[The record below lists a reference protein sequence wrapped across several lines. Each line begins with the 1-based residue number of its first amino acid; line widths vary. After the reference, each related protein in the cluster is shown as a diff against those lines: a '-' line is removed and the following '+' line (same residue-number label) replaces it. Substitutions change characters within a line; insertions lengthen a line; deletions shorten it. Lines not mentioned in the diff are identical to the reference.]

1 MIIINQKGYP
11 WLKRKRVWLPFTQPT
26 IAEPEVVA
34 PIEPKQQLSATEQKL
49 FGKWSYADLKIDD
62 KTLEGYIAFQPMKTQ
77 VFFPHTAGR
86 YQQRAFRKVACPFIE
101 RMINSLMMHGRNTG
115 KKLMAIKIVKQA
127 LEIINLMTGENPLQV
142 VVKAIE
148 NGGPREDSTRIQVG
162 GVIKRQAVDVS
173 PLRRV
178 NSAIYMM
185 TSGARESSF
194 RKIKTIT
201 ECLAEEIM
209 NCAKVFSVVVYNQS

>member
-1 MIIINQKGYP
+1 MKQRKVFFEYFINLAEPVAPAPVVAKEE
-11 WLKRKRVWLPFTQPT
+11 
-26 IAEPEVVA
+26 IAE
-34 PIEPKQQLSATEQKL
+34 SNHKL
-49 FGKWSYADLKIDD
+49 FGKWPYAELKTED
-62 KTLEGYIAFQPMKTQ
+62 KTLEGYITFQPVKSQ
-77 VFFPHTAGR
+77 VYIPHTAGR
-86 YQQRAFRKVACPFIE
+86 YQQRAFRKVACPFVE
-101 RMINSLMMHGRNTG
+101 RVVNALMRHGRNCG
-115 KKLMAIKIVKQA
+115 KKLMAIKIMKQA

-142 VVKAIE
+142 LLKAIE
-148 NGGPREDSTRIQVG
+148 NGGAREDSTRIQVG

-185 TSGARESSF
+185 VTGAREASF

-209 NCAKVFSVVVYNQS
+209 NCAKVI

>member
-1 MIIINQKGYP
+1 MIIINQKGYL
-11 WLKRKRVWLPFTQPT
+11 WLKKRKVWLPLYIT
-26 IAEPEVVA
+26 IAEAPVVA
-34 PIEPKQQLSATEQKL
+34 PVEPKQQLSASEHKL
-49 FGKWSYADLKIDD
+49 FGKWAYADLKVED
-62 KTLEGYIAFQPMKTQ
+62 KTLEGYITFQPMKSQ

-86 YQQRAFRKVACPFIE
+86 YQQRAFRKVGCPFVE
-101 RMINSLMMHGRNTG
+101 RFVNSLMMHGRNTG

-142 VVKAIE
+142 LVKAIE
-148 NGGPREDSTRIQVG
+148 NGGAREDSTRIQVG

-194 RKIKTIT
+194 RKIKTIS

-209 NCAKVFSVVVYNQS
+209 NCAKVIFVLWTNPL

>member
-1 MIIINQKGYP
+1 MVEEKKG
-11 WLKRKRVWLPFTQPT
+11 KARKDNDIVEKE
-26 IAEPEVVA
+26 IV
-34 PIEPKQQLSATEQKL
+34 EPKEQLSATEQKL
-49 FGKWSYADLKIDD
+49 FGKWSYADLKVED
-62 KTLEGYIAFQPMKTQ
+62 KSLEGYITFQPMKSQ

-86 YQQRAFRKVACPFIE
+86 YQQRGFRKVACPFIE
-101 RMINSLMMHGRNTG
+101 RLVNSLMMHGRNTG

-127 LEIINLMTGENPLQV
+127 LEIVNLMTGENPLQI

-148 NGGPREDSTRIQVG
+148 NGGAREDSTRIQVG
-162 GVIKRQAVDVS
+162 GVIKRQAVDVA

-185 TSGARESSF
+185 VFGSRESSF
-194 RKIKTIT
+194 RKIKTIS

-209 NCAKVFSVVVYNQS
+209 NCAKVSVAILIVIEFNQ

>member
-1 MIIINQKGYP
+1 VK
-11 WLKRKRVWLPFTQPT
+11 
-26 IAEPEVVA
+26 
-34 PIEPKQQLSATEQKL
+34 S
-49 FGKWSYADLKIDD
+49 
-62 KTLEGYIAFQPMKTQ
+62 Q

-101 RMINSLMMHGRNTG
+101 RMTNSLMMHGRNTG
-115 KKLMAIKIVKQA
+115 KKLMAIKIMKQA
-127 LEIINLMTGENPLQV
+127 LEIIHLMTGENPLQV
-142 VVKAIE
+142 AVKAIE
-148 NGGPREDSTRIQVG
+148 NGGVREDSTRIQVG

-185 TSGARESSF
+185 VFGSREASF
-194 RKIKTIT
+194 RKMKTIT

-209 NCAKVFSVVVYNQS
+209 NCAKV